1 MEQANVT
8 RHGLRP
14 YIHLDVAACQ
24 QGITR
29 SRRVLICV
37 FIRVLICVCICVLTC
52 VCICVL
58 TCVFIRVL
66 TCVFICVLICVCTRV
81 LICVFILDLC
91 LDVAACQQGITR
103 SRVVGPGFGV

>member
-66 TCVFICVLICVCTRV
+66 ICVFTRV